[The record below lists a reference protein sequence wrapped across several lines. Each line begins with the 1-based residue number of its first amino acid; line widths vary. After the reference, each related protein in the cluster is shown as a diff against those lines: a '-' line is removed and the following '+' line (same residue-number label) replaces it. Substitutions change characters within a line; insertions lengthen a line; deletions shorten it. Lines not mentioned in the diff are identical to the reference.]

1 MTDGVDVSECEV
13 ETLENVSVD
22 VIDGKLITVPLLE
35 VEFAV
40 AVVVTLALVRVVLF
54 PEIVAETVSF
64 PEAVDVMVP
73 EKVEV
78 MVWFPLVMVV
88 VPLPD
93 TEVIVALH
101 LYVSEIPI

>member
-1 MTDGVDVSECEV
+1 MDVSECEV

-40 AVVVTLALVRVVLF
+40 AVVVTLALVTVVLF

-64 PEAVDVMVP
+64 PEAVYVMVP